1 MDDLRS
7 IYQYSQ
13 ELPYRTGDG
22 IGAGMNVEQ
31 LRTVVASL
39 QTAVA
44 FSRALAGAIPTLTQL
59 LASSSLT
66 DVQESI
72 AMLMACRRFAI
83 EGADAT
89 IRKMLPLIFSREQGA
104 SRA

>member
-1 MDDLRS
+1 M
-7 IYQYSQ
+7 
-13 ELPYRTGDG
+13 
-22 IGAGMNVEQ
+22 EQ

-44 FSRALAGAIPTLTQL
+44 FSRALAGAMPTLTQL

-72 AMLMACRRFAI
+72 LLLMACRRFAI

-89 IRKMLPLIFSREQGA
+89 IRKMLPLIFSREQGKSRAQAEGLHTKAFA
-104 SRA
+104 SRTWAKGFNKPAE